1 MCGYDGD
8 LVGIAEGKVGVDK
21 DEDVGDCLSEG
32 EAGVE
37 GGPGTWVGVDDD
49 GEEGGR
55 AVDGG
60 DLVVLRDVDGIH
72 VGRRWFV
79 FWVGGWMDGWSGRRL
94 AETATRSESRRGGE
108 KSELF
113 RRGCSSCAM
122 RCRVSEIWCCQVRPR
137 REKCCAIKQ
146 PQLNR
151 HNQNKTSRHV
161 QDYVVP
167 SNSYDS
173 VD

>member
-8 LVGIAEGKVGVDK
+8 LVGIAEGKMGVDK

-37 GGPGTWVGVDDD
+37 GGPGTRVGVDDD

-55 AVDGG
+55 TVDGG

-79 FWVGGWMDGWSGRRL
+79 FWVVGWMDGVDVGWRRQL
-94 AETATRSESRRGGE
+94 RGQNRGGGE
-108 KSELF
+108 KNRI
-113 RRGCSSCAM
+113 RRDCSSCAM
-122 RCRVSEIWCCQVRPR
+122 RCRVFEIWCCQVKPR

-151 HNQNKTSRHV
+151 HNENKTSRHV
-161 QDYVVP
+161 QDCVVP